1 MEMQDY
7 CHRFNHSPAII
18 HRKIQIPKLQALL
31 APSQRPCCH
40 YPPRI
45 AKVMQIRFS
54 NAINLKS
61 KKQKAGR
68 RKKKSIFDMHT
79 VQS

>member
-1 MEMQDY
+1 MQDY
-7 CHRFNHSPAII
+7 CHPFNHSPPII
-18 HRKIQIPKLQALL
+18 HRKIQITKIQALL

-40 YPPRI
+40 YPPRT

-68 RKKKSIFDMHT
+68 RKKKSIF
-79 VQS
+79 